1 MGNEI
6 TGAKRPERNK
16 VGINNNLSIDDAF
29 SVQKHKHATMD
40 WIKNWI
46 KKDRKVDT
54 IDKSKILK
62 FGIHMLSGLK
72 IKNTNAII
80 SAKGN
85 LVICSARC
93 CAKYL
98 KNGFRGWIR

>member
-1 MGNEI
+1 MGNET

-29 SVQKHKHATMD
+29 SVQKHKHATID

-46 KKDRKVDT
+46 KKDKKVET
-54 IDKSKILK
+54 IDKSKIPK
-62 FGIHMLSGLK
+62 FGIHKLSGLK
-72 IKNTNAII
+72 IKKKNAII

-85 LVICSARC
+85 LVTVSYTHLTLPTKA
-93 CAKYL
+93 
-98 KNGFRGWIR
+98 

>member
-1 MGNEI
+1 M
-6 TGAKRPERNK
+6 
-16 VGINNNLSIDDAF
+16 INNNLSIEDAF
-29 SVQKHKHATMD
+29 SVQKHRHATMD

-46 KKDRKVDT
+46 KNQKKVDI
-54 IDKSKILK
+54 IDKNKIPIL
-62 FGIHMLSGLK
+62 GTQILSGLK
-72 IKNTNAII
+72 IKKKNAII